1 MEKVLSSVVTPKGVA
16 KVRVAWDVIRI
27 SFVVLAVLACL
38 YLLLGNTADA
48 MTGDSKLF
56 GDIFD
61 KVKTYMTGTLG
72 AIISLCVFI
81 AGAVQT
87 IRSGQIFFV
96 MTGIALAIILYN
108 APTVVSNMMDMTSAV
123 DPSVITSISPA
134 DLIAALGN

>member
-72 AIISLCVFI
+72 AIIALCVFI